1 MRCGVFFF
9 FFFFKKIPFP
19 PFSFS
24 FFVIFKVLILSS
36 IHFFFF
42 LKVNFHYSVLIYNKL
57 LLVFLVWALG
67 LDNFV

>member
-1 MRCGVFFF
+1 MEFSFS

-42 LKVNFHYSVLIYNKL
+42 KGEFSLFGSDL
-57 LLVFLVWALG
+57 
-67 LDNFV
+67 